1 MTSNFIER
9 LQTMTTTHWCLNISI
24 RICWAIVWL
33 WLPCHLVYSQTLT
46 EQLVTANPAQ
56 LAQEARTQGNIVRGA
71 ILFHQG
77 NINCAK
83 CHRPTSEQERLGPDL
98 SRIDAAATD
107 EYLIESILKPSQVIK
122 KGFETTVIATS
133 DGRVLSGMIVEQDA
147 QRIVLRDSANLEQP
161 ITLSRAEIDDIRPGS
176 LSSMP
181 EKLADEL
188 KDRQQF
194 LDLLCY
200 IIDIK
205 ERGPDSQ
212 VTASR
217 SESRELAIELN
228 GLVLLQQMNCV
239 ACHQANDSGQGLL
252 TAVAAKQAPRLN
264 WSANKLNPRWMEAF
278 IANPQTVKPGTN
290 MPHMLPGDDAKR
302 SLMGQAITHF
312 LVETANNQ
320 FKGQEIDLTA
330 LTRGF
335 ELFHSVGC
343 VACHATRDEQGR
355 ERPLANSQPLGE
367 LAGKYNIDGLV
378 EFLENPL
385 AARPSGHMP
394 NMRLTHREAMDI
406 ANYLLQQ
413 YAPETSPWTF
423 DPELAIQGRLWFQE
437 NRCQN
442 CHTDFGDQP
451 KKVTLSIGLGNLNS
465 ERGCLSMEFGVWP
478 QFQIQDHE
486 RQSIQAAIR
495 RMAVQADTWALTP
508 EQQLDANLQ
517 SFNCL
522 ACHDRNQMGGVPPER
537 NPHFKTTNMNLGE
550 QGRIPPTLTGVGA
563 KLKEKWMRE
572 VLVTGRTIRP
582 YMKTRMPQ
590 YGEENIDHLIKLF
603 QALDHLPQTTFANFE
618 DQEKTRKL
626 GLELAGTKG
635 LNCVSCHTYQY
646 QLSDTMPAVDLTEM
660 AERLEK
666 DWFYRYMLAP
676 QTYSPHTVMPSFW
689 PAGKAVRKDIAGT
702 ASDQIEAIWQY
713 LLDGRQA
720 SAPHGV
726 VREPLEIVVDQ
737 EAQMLRRSYP
747 GIGKRGIGVG
757 YPGGVNLM
765 WDAEQLR
772 IHAFWKGKFAD
783 PGGVWSGQ
791 GAGNVRPLGPT
802 VEFVQG
808 PELDDQQ
815 QPWIVSGDRPPH
827 HQFRG
832 YELDA
837 ARRPKFRYT
846 FESIAVEDYFVESV
860 DAAADAIQFRRTLTF
875 TAPQERKGLR
885 FRIAAA
891 DKIVAN
897 DTSWFAVNDRLEI
910 RIVAGPPPNL
920 VDGDGPNKRLEIRLD
935 LAAGKTREVV
945 LEYRWK

>member
-1 MTSNFIER
+1 MTMAHWYSNLTNCVF
-9 LQTMTTTHWCLNISI
+9 L
-24 RICWAIVWL
+24 AIL
-33 WLPCHLVYSQTLT
+33 LLILPCRLGIAQSLT
-46 EQLVTANPAQ
+46 EKLLAADPTQ
-56 LAQEARTQGNIVRGA
+56 LAEDARARGNIVRGA

-98 SRIDAAATD
+98 SRMDATATD
-107 EYLIESILKPSQVIK
+107 AYLIESILKPSQVIK
-122 KGFETTVIATS
+122 KGFETTVIASS
-133 DGRVLSGMIVEQDA
+133 DGRVFNGIILEQNA
-147 QRIVLRDSANLEQP
+147 QRIVLRESKNLDQP
-161 ITLSRAEIDDIRPGS
+161 ITLARDEIDEIRPGT

-200 IIDIK
+200 VIDIK
-205 ERGPDSQ
+205 ERGP
-212 VTASR
+212 
-217 SESRELAIELN
+217 ESLVNPARTERRELAPELL
-228 GLVLLQQMNCV
+228 GVSLIQQMNCI
-239 ACHQANDSGQGLL
+239 ACHGAGELEKSLL
-252 TAVAAKQAPRLN
+252 TIVPAKQAPRLK
-264 WSANKLNPRWMEAF
+264 WSAAKLSPRWLEKF
-278 IANPQTVKPGTN
+278 IANPQAVKPGTS
-290 MPHMLPGDDAKR
+290 MPHVLLGDDAKR
-302 SLMGQAITHF
+302 SLAGQAITHF
-312 LVETANNQ
+312 LLEEANNQ
-320 FKGQEIDLTA
+320 FVDQEIDLTA
-330 LTRGF
+330 VSRGF
-335 ELFHSVGC
+335 DLFHSVGC
-343 VACHATRDEQGR
+343 VACHSPRDEFAG
-355 ERPLANSQPLGE
+355 ERPLVNSQALGE
-367 LAGKYNIDGLV
+367 LVEKYNIDGLV
-378 EFLENPL
+378 DFLENPL
-385 AARPSGHMP
+385 QVRPSGHMP
-394 NMRLTHREAMDI
+394 NMRLTHREATDL
-406 ANYLLQQ
+406 ANFLLQKKQ
-413 YAPETSPWTF
+413 VATTNWSF
-423 DPELAIQGRLWFQE
+423 DPDLAKQGRLLFHE

-442 CHTDFGDQP
+442 CHTDFEAKSTQS
-451 KKVTLSIGLGNLNS
+451 VRSIELGNLNLKH
-465 ERGCLSMEFGVWP
+465 GCLSETAGDWP
-478 QFQIQDHE
+478 QFQFQQTE
-486 RQSIQAAIR
+486 RQAIQAALQR
-495 RMAVQADTWALTP
+495 LTAKSEVWALTR
-508 EQQLDANLQ
+508 EQQLDVNLQ

-590 YGEENIDHLIKLF
+590 YGEENIGHLIELF
-603 QALDHLPQTTFANFE
+603 QLLDHMPETQFAEFD
-618 DQEKTRKL
+618 DQEQMRKQ

-635 LNCVSCHTYQY
+635 LNCVSCHTFQY

-702 ASDQIEAIWQY
+702 PNDQIEAIWQY

-720 SAPHGV
+720 AAPHGV
-726 VREPLEIVVDQ
+726 VREPLEIVVEQ

-757 YPGGVNLM
+757 YPGGVNMM

-772 IHAFWKGKFAD
+772 LHAVWKGKFVD

-791 GAGNVRPLGPT
+791 GAGNVRPMGPT
-802 VEFVQG
+802 IEFTSG
-808 PELDDQQ
+808 PELDDQLR
-815 QPWIVSGDRPPH
+815 PWIVSEDRPIH

-837 ARRPKFRYT
+837 LRRPKFRYT
-846 FESIAVEDYFVESV
+846 FESVAVEDYFVEFV
-860 DAAADAIQFRRTLTF
+860 DATINAIQFKRSLTF

-885 FRIAAA
+885 FRIAAGA
-891 DKIVAN
+891 KISSTEQQCFTVDDRLTIHIASAHSPILV
-897 DTSWFAVNDRLEI
+897 DAGDIGARLEI
-910 RIVAGPPPNL
+910 QF
-920 VDGDGPNKRLEIRLD
+920 D
-935 LAAGKTREVV
+935 LAAGETEELV
-945 LEYRWK
+945 LEYRWE